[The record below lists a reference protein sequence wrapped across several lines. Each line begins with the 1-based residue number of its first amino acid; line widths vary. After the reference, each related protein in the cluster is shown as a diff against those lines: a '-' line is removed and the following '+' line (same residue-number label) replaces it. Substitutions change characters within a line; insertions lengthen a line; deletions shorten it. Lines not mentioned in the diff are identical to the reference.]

1 MHVFLEIHSMNA
13 YEIRNSFLD
22 FFRSKEHTIVPSAP
36 IVVKNDPTLMFTN
49 AGMNQFK
56 DIFLGNQPAK
66 WNRAADTQKCLRVSG
81 KHNDLEEVGHDTYH
95 HTMFEM
101 LGNWSFGDYFKKEAI
116 AYAWEYLTE
125 VVKIDKDKLY
135 VTVFGGDEKDGQPAD
150 MEAYGYWKEHVSEDR
165 IIYGNKKDNF
175 WEMGETG
182 PCGPCSEIHIDLRD
196 EAARKQIPGRDL
208 VNKDDPQVIEIW
220 NLVFMQYNRMADGH
234 LVELPAKHVDTGMG
248 FERLVRVLQGKTS
261 NYDTDVFQPLIQ
273 EIAKM
278 SGIEYGKAEKT
289 DVAMRVIADHLR
301 AVSFAIADGQ
311 LPSNNGAGYVIR
323 RVLRRA
329 VRYGFTFLGFEEPFV
344 CNLLPILV
352 QQMEHNYPEI
362 KSQQDLVG
370 KVIREEEASFLR
382 TLAQGIKRFEGY
394 VEQHPK
400 QDIDGNFAF
409 ELFDTYG
416 FPIDLTQLMAS
427 EKGLN
432 VDMDGFKANLEE
444 QKNRSR
450 KAAEKANGDWVVVNA
465 SEQPTEFVGYTEMS
479 CESHILRFR
488 EVVAKKQTHFEIVL
502 DKTPFYAEMGGE
514 VGDTG
519 TLTSENETIKIVNTV
534 KENNLVIH
542 ITEQLPQNPEV
553 AFTAAIDTA
562 RRQRIAN
569 NHSATHLMHAALRQ
583 VLGTH
588 VEQKGSLVD
597 DQRLRFDFSHFA
609 KMTSE
614 EIRQVEKIVNQK
626 IRENIPNVT
635 YADIPIDEAKAM
647 GATALFGE
655 KYGDKVRVVVF
666 DKDYSMELC
675 GGCHTSATG
684 NIGMFKIVTEGAI
697 AAGIRRIEAITGEA
711 VEHYLDEQLD
721 LIGQIRE
728 TVKSNDLVKG
738 VISLN
743 EQNAALRKE
752 VEHLMQEKA
761 QSLAESLITKAVDY
775 KGYKFI
781 MEQLSVTGDQLR
793 NIALML
799 KQANENTIAILGSI
813 SEGKPA
819 LCLLLPEAF
828 ADANGL
834 DATKLI
840 REVAKEIQGGG
851 GGQKTLCVAGGRNAD
866 GLPKAMTMLGEMI

>member
-1 MHVFLEIHSMNA
+1 MNA

-22 FFRSKEHTIVPSAP
+22 FFRSKGHEIVPSAP

-125 VVKIDKDKLY
+125 VVKIDKDRLY

-150 MEAYGYWKEHVSEDR
+150 MEAYNYWKEHVSDDR
-165 IIYGNKKDNF
+165 IIYGNKHDNF

-196 EAARKQIPGRDL
+196 DEARKQVAGRDL

-220 NLVFMQYNRMADGH
+220 NLVFMQYNRMANGQ

-261 NYDTDVFQPLIQ
+261 NYDTDVFQPIIQ

-278 SGIEYGKAEKT
+278 SGIAYGKAEKT

-329 VRYGFTFLGFEEPFV
+329 VRYGFTFLGFDEPFV
-344 CNLLPILV
+344 HKLLPILV
-352 QQMEHNYPEI
+352 GQMEHNYPEI
-362 KSQQDLVG
+362 KAQQELVG
-370 KVIREEEASFLR
+370 KVIREEEAAFLR

-394 VEQHPK
+394 VEQHQGK
-400 QDIDGNFAF
+400 DIDGDFAF
-409 ELFDTYG
+409 ELFDTFG
-416 FPIDLTQLMAS
+416 FPIDLTQLMAA
-427 EKGLN
+427 EKSLN

-450 KAAEKANGDWVVVNA
+450 KAAEKANGDWVVV
-465 SEQPTEFVGYTEMS
+465 SESEEPTAFVGYTDLS

-488 EVVAKKQTHFEIVL
+488 EVVAKKQKHFEIVL

-519 TLTSENETIKIVNTV
+519 TLTSENETIKITNTV

-542 ITEQLPQNPEV
+542 ITEQLPQNPEAV
-553 AFTAAIDTA
+553 FTAAVDA
-562 RRQRIAN
+562 KRRQRIAN

-609 KMTSE
+609 KMTPE

-635 YADIPIDEAKAM
+635 YAEMPIDEAKAM

-655 KYGDKVRVVVF
+655 KYGDTVRVVVF

-684 NIGMFKIVTEGAI
+684 NIGMFKIVSEGAI

-711 VEHYLDEQLD
+711 VEQYLDEQLD
-721 LIGQIRE
+721 LVGRLRE
-728 TVKSNDLVKG
+728 TIKSPDLVKG
-738 VISLN
+738 VAALS
-743 EQNAALRKE
+743 EQNSALKKE

-761 QSLAESLITKAVDY
+761 QGMAERLHEKAVDHE
-775 KGYKFI
+775 GYKLI
-781 MEQLSVTGDQLR
+781 MDTLPCTGDQLR

-799 KQANENTIAILGSI
+799 KQMNESTIAILGSV
-813 SEGKPA
+813 SDGKPS
-819 LCLLLPEAF
+819 LCLLLPESF
-828 ADANGL
+828 ADAKGL

-851 GGQKTLCVAGGRNAD
+851 GGQKTLCTAGGRNAD
-866 GLPKAMTMLGEMI
+866 GLPKAMEVLRERV

>member
-1 MHVFLEIHSMNA
+1 MNA

-22 FFRSKEHTIVPSAP
+22 FFRSKQHAIVPSAP

-66 WNRAADTQKCLRVSG
+66 WNRAADSQKCLRVSG

-165 IIYGNKKDNF
+165 IIYGNKKDDF

-196 EAARKQIPGRDL
+196 EEARKQVPGRDL
-208 VNKDDPQVIEIW
+208 VNMDDPQVIEIW
-220 NLVFMQYNRMADGH
+220 NLVFMQYNRMANGQ

-261 NYDTDVFQPLIQ
+261 NYDTDVFQPIIQ
-273 EIAKM
+273 AIAKM
-278 SGIEYGKAEKT
+278 SGIAYGKAEKT

-344 CNLLPILV
+344 CQLLPILV

-362 KSQQDLVG
+362 KAQQELVG

-382 TLAQGIKRFEGY
+382 TLAQGIKRFESY
-394 VEQHPK
+394 VEQHK
-400 QDIDGNFAF
+400 GQDIDGNFAF

-427 EKGLN
+427 EKSLN
-432 VDMDGFKANLEE
+432 VDMEGFKANLEE

-450 KAAEKANGDWVVVNA
+450 KAAEKANGDWVMVNE
-465 SEQPTEFVGYTEMS
+465 SEQPTEFVGYTNLT

-488 EVVAKKQTHFEIVL
+488 EVVAKNKKHFEIVL

-519 TLTSENETIKIVNTV
+519 TLTSENESIKIVNTI

-542 ITEQLPQNPEV
+542 ITEQLPQNPEAV
-553 AFTAAIDTA
+553 FTATVDAE

-609 KMTSE
+609 KMTQD
-614 EIRQVEKIVNQK
+614 EIRKVEKIVNQK

-635 YADIPIDEAKAM
+635 YAEIPIDEAKAM

-711 VEHYLDEQLD
+711 VEKYLDDQLD
-721 LIGQIRE
+721 LIGQLRE
-728 TVKSNDLVKG
+728 TIKSPDIVKAVT
-738 VISLN
+738 SLS
-743 EQNAALRKE
+743 EQNSALKKE

-761 QSLAESLITKAVDY
+761 QGTAETLLAKAVDY
-775 KGYKFI
+775 EGCKLIVEK
-781 MEQLSVTGDQLR
+781 LTVAGDQLR

-799 KQANENTIAILGSI
+799 KQMNENTIAILGAVV
-813 SEGKPA
+813 EGKPA
-819 LCLLLPEAF
+819 LCLLLPEAY
-828 ADANGL
+828 ADAKGL

-866 GLPKAMTMLGEMI
+866 GLQKAMQMLRERI

>member
-1 MHVFLEIHSMNA
+1 MNA

-22 FFRSKEHTIVPSAP
+22 FFRSKEHAIVPSAP

-56 DIFLGNQPAK
+56 DIFLGNQPSK
-66 WNRAADTQKCLRVSG
+66 WKRAADSQKCLRVSG

-125 VVKIDKDKLY
+125 VVKIDKDRLY

-196 EAARKQIPGRDL
+196 DEARKQVAGRDL
-208 VNKDDPQVIEIW
+208 VNMDDPQVIEIW

-261 NYDTDVFQPLIQ
+261 NYDTDVFQPIIQ
-273 EIAKM
+273 AIAKK

-344 CNLLPILV
+344 CQLLPILV

-362 KSQQDLVG
+362 KSQEELVG

-394 VEQHPK
+394 VEQHAG

-409 ELFDTYG
+409 ELFDTSG

-427 EKGLN
+427 EKGIN
-432 VDMDGFKANLEE
+432 VDMEGFKANLEE

-450 KAAEKANGDWVVVNA
+450 KAAEKANGDWVVVNER
-465 SEQPTEFVGYTEMS
+465 EQPTTFVGYTDMS

-488 EVVAKKQTHFEIVL
+488 EVVAKKKTHFEIVL

-534 KENNLVIH
+534 KENNLIIH

-553 AFTAAIDTA
+553 AFTATIDRE

-583 VLGTH
+583 VLGSH

-609 KMTSE
+609 KMTNE
-614 EIRQVEKIVNQK
+614 ELRQVEKIVNRK

-635 YADIPIDEAKAM
+635 YAELPIDEAKAM

-666 DKDYSMELC
+666 DKDFSMELC

-684 NIGMFKIVTEGAI
+684 NIGSFKIVSEAAI

-711 VEHYLDEQLD
+711 VEDYLDEQLD

-728 TVKSNDLVKG
+728 TVKANDLAKG
-738 VISLN
+738 VAALS
-743 EQNAALRKE
+743 EQNSALRKE

-761 QSLAESLITKAVDY
+761 QDTAEKLLSKAVDHE
-775 KGYKFI
+775 GCHLVVD
-781 MEQLSVTGDQLR
+781 QLKCTGDQLR

-799 KQANENTIAILGSI
+799 KQADPSALAILGAV
-813 SEGKPA
+813 SEGKPS
-819 LCLLLPEAF
+819 LCLLLPDAYAEAK
-828 ADANGL
+828 DL

-851 GGQKTLCVAGGRNAD
+851 GGQKTLCTAGGRNAD
-866 GLPKAMTMLGEMI
+866 GLPKAMQMLREKI